1 MLQFSPLPLRQGF
14 EGNSLISAGFV
25 LVSYAAEC
33 LEVSLLFP
41 PFQVVCLPPSLCHLQ
56 VLVSLSDFLLLFP
69 RMSIHHFFLS
79 SPCSFLSHFFSVSCF
94 TLISLFRFSP
104 LLLELLSLILPPPP
118 PTLYSAVICDFGKEH
133 IYWGGISPWQRSR
146 W

>member
-14 EGNSLISAGFV
+14 ESNSLISACFV
-25 LVSYAAEC
+25 LVYYVAEC
-33 LEVSLLFP
+33 LEVSLLLP
-41 PFQVVCLPPSLCHLQ
+41 LFQLSVPLHHFATLSCL
-56 VLVSLSDFLLLFP
+56 LVSLFSSLSLVGPFV
-69 RMSIHHFFLS
+69 IFLS
-79 SPCSFLSHFFSVSCF
+79 SPRSFLSHFFSASCF
-94 TLISLFRFSP
+94 SHVSLFRFFPPSVGT
-104 LLLELLSLILPPPP
+104 SFFDSPPPP